1 MAKICNICC
10 ETYNKSLNS
19 KVTCNYDTCNFEAC
33 KKCIRTYLMGTPSN
47 AHCMNCKN
55 PWDTEF
61 IVENLNKSFV
71 YNEYK
76 EHRKKLLTEKEI
88 SRTSELMSKV
98 EDKKTIDVIDEEINI
113 MKKKHLELKKLED
126 DMRKKIL
133 EKSRMKHRIMN
144 GNHESKERK
153 KFIMPCPGDNCK
165 GYLSTQYKCGIC
177 NLYTCPDCFE
187 IIGYEKTD
195 EHICKEDNIKSA
207 ESIKKDTKPCPSC
220 GVRIHKISGCD
231 QMWCTECKVAFS
243 WNSGNIITTQN
254 IHNPHYYNYMRENN
268 MNGVAPRN
276 PGDILCGGLINFA
289 NYNFMMRNLQVHNC
303 NYSLRDNNPDL
314 YNKLLNYIDTNV
326 FDCRYISL
334 TDVNSL
340 LREIHRNSNHITYN
354 DLEIMRRKI
363 RNNVNNDDITIS
375 YILDKITKEE
385 LGNLI
390 LKRDNSRKI
399 NQDILNIY
407 EILSVTSIERFN
419 NIYSYWFDN
428 KKTLESMTYGKTNSS
443 LNHSPILIKLYDMLL
458 EFILDY
464 FNLID
469 YCNKQFIHISIVNN
483 ITMSI
488 IQLSTPKKSLQFD
501 YKITSL
507 LIVNISIKFSKSM
520 VANSASNISSMC
532 INYLAPKKTKEK
544 EKVKATTTT
553 ANEGSSASHAAM

>member
-1 MAKICNICC
+1 
-10 ETYNKSLNS
+10 
-19 KVTCNYDTCNFEAC
+19 
-33 KKCIRTYLMGTPSN
+33 
-47 AHCMNCKN
+47 
-55 PWDTEF
+55 
-61 IVENLNKSFV
+61 
-71 YNEYK
+71 
-76 EHRKKLLTEKEI
+76 
-88 SRTSELMSKV
+88 
-98 EDKKTIDVIDEEINI
+98 
-113 MKKKHLELKKLED
+113 
-126 DMRKKIL
+126 
-133 EKSRMKHRIMN
+133 
-144 GNHESKERK
+144 
-153 KFIMPCPGDNCK
+153 
-165 GYLSTQYKCGIC
+165 
-177 NLYTCPDCFE
+177 
-187 IIGYEKTD
+187 
-195 EHICKEDNIKSA
+195 
-207 ESIKKDTKPCPSC
+207 
-220 GVRIHKISGCD
+220 
-231 QMWCTECKVAFS
+231 
-243 WNSGNIITTQN
+243 
-254 IHNPHYYNYMRENN
+254 

-326 FDCRYISL
+326 FDCRCISL
-334 TDVNSL
+334 ADINSL